1 MGPSGTDSAL
11 DGEADGRRDP
21 QTERTLTI
29 LQIKKLGREID
40 CEGIHAALLRRRRR
54 QEEEGKIWGSLKMA
68 RQFGGWIMTSV
79 SEGVNPIVL
88 GGRERLREGEGGW
101 HCAIST

>member
-11 DGEADGRRDP
+11 DGEADGSRDP

-40 CEGIHAALLRRRRR
+40 CEGIHAALRRR

-68 RQFGGWIMTSV
+68 RQFGGGWIMTSV

-88 GGRERLREGEGGW
+88 GGRERERD
-101 HCAIST
+101 